1 MINRRKII
9 GGILLSEFAEEQLST
24 DFKKLG
30 EIIHSFIDC
39 EDYTKVNDL
48 CICFSSLKKIGYDKT
63 MKHYIDRIMPK
74 LRDNLNVL
82 EEKYNQNPNHF
93 ETTNKLASLY
103 QLIGQKYHAIDLYN
117 KALKLSPS
125 NIIHHEIIQILM
137 DQFDLKYEQIPYIFE
152 NKLLELLDLGEINKA
167 IKIIY
172 ESPTT
177 NLAYRAELRFFE
189 GDIYLQ
195 EFIIRL
201 MINSFQNYPVDHKY
215 QNYINGNIYFYYQYY
230 NEALNFF
237 ESVEDKYK
245 SPLVLRNLA
254 YLYQSQQKFE
264 EARLNF
270 GYYLKLLEGE
280 NNES

>member
-1 MINRRKII
+1 MDLQKM
-9 GGILLSEFAEEQLST
+9 G
-24 DFKKLG
+24 K
-30 EIIHSFIDC
+30 IIHSFIEC
-39 EDYTKVNDL
+39 GDYRKVNDL
-48 CICFSSLKKIGYDKT
+48 GFCFSKLDKIGFDKI
-63 MKHYIDRIMPK
+63 MDRYIASIMPN
-74 LRDNLNVL
+74 LRDNLKVL

-93 ETTNKLASLY
+93 ETAYKLAALY
-103 QLIGQKYHAIDLYN
+103 QLMGQKYHAIDLYN
-117 KALKLSPS
+117 KSLKLSPS
-125 NIIHHEIIQILM
+125 NILHHEIIQILV
-137 DQFDLKYEQIPYIFE
+137 DQLDLKYEQIPYIFE

-189 GDIYLQ
+189 GDRYLQ

-237 ESVEDKYK
+237 ESVEDNYK

-254 YLYQSQQKFE
+254 YLYQAQQKFE